1 MNKLFLWPGYHTME
15 TTRIFQQIQ
24 GESWLVW
31 ICWGNQLMF
40 IVISVW
46 TVPKILEDFHSSNER
61 SLKIYNFWGR
71 SKDVAIRILFQYII
85 PTNTGTDT
93 EACIGSRQIIKI
105 PTVQYAWSIQ
115 WTMAIIRGEK
125 NQNCLWCGWA
135 GNYIKSWIN
144 CKK

>member
-105 PTVQYAWSIQ
+105 PTVQIICMIN
-115 WTMAIIRGEK
+115 TMNYGHYKGRKKIRTAYMVWVGGK
-125 NQNCLWCGWA
+125 LH
-135 GNYIKSWIN
+135 
-144 CKK
+144 